1 MPRASSAQ
9 NEKNRIRKQLMGIAP
24 CGWLEEPCDKQRSF
38 SIYYRKLTPGVKNP
52 FPFKDSDE
60 VESVV
65 WKELS
70 HKGIPMRVCNYH
82 EGVNAKRLGYLG
94 RKVPTLHARR
104 GRPKKGYS
112 L

>member
-52 FPFKDSDE
+52 FPFRDSDG

-94 RKVPTLHARR
+94 RKVPTIHARR
-104 GRPKKGYS
+104 GRPKRGYS

>member
-1 MPRASSAQ
+1 MPRANSEQ
-9 NEKNRIRKQLMGIAP
+9 NEKNRIRKQLMGIGP
-24 CGWLEEPCDKQRSF
+24 CGWLEEPCDMQRAF
-38 SIYYRKLTPGVKNP
+38 SIYYRKPTPGVKNP

-82 EGVNAKRLGYLG
+82 ENLNATRLGYG
-94 RKVPTLHARR
+94 RKVPTLRARR
-104 GRPKKGYS
+104 GRPRKGYS